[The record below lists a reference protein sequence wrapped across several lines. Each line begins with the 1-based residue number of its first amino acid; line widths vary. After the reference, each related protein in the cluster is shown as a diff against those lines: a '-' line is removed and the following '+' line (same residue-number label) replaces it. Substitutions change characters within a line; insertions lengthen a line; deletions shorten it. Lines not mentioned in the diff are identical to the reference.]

1 MFLNIAYITKVNIA
15 SLNGSEGTGGNLT
28 VMKKISNYNGD
39 EFAYVSGQALRRYLK
54 ETLIQLGEDIS
65 SVDKD
70 GNPTFKDLDENKK
83 EQKDKDGNTKYL
95 DLNKT
100 IDKKLKEKMFK
111 QVCDLDLFGYM
122 LPQGSRRWS
131 PVKVTPLVSLL
142 PYKGEYDYLTR
153 KKKVDNEED
162 KSGNIVQI
170 EIDTMNFMRGNIMI
184 NVDHI
189 GCDIDEYTYESTK
202 VLEDSQKNQ
211 RVNIL
216 LDAIKNFNGGAK
228 QARNLEDISPKFVI
242 IVKQR
247 TGNPFLLNAL
257 KVDKDGNIDVENI
270 KNAIDD
276 NEIEDYVV
284 GISKGIF
291 NNEDKVEEIFKS
303 VSISEAFNQYKLN
316 ADNQDESN

>member
-54 ETLIQLGEDIS
+54 ETLMQLGETIS

-70 GNPTFKDLDENKK
+70 GNPTFKVKIK
-83 EQKDKDGNTKYL
+83 EKEEFV
-95 DLNKT
+95 DLNKS
-100 IDKKLKEKMFK
+100 IDDDLKKKMFK
-111 QVCDLDLFGYM
+111 EVCDLDLFGYM
-122 LPQGSRRWS
+122 LPKGGRRWS

-153 KKKVDNEED
+153 KKKVDNDEE

-184 NVDHI
+184 NIDHI
-189 GCDIDEYTYESTK
+189 GCDIDEYTYESK
-202 VLEDSQKNQ
+202 KILEDTEKNQ
-211 RVNIL
+211 RINIL

-228 QARNLEDISPKFVI
+228 QARNLEDISPKFIVI
-242 IVKQR
+242 AKQK

-257 KVDKDGNIDVENI
+257 NVDADGNINIENI
-270 KNAIDD
+270 KEALQ
-276 NEIEDYVV
+276 EHKVEDTQI

-291 NNEDKVEEIFKS
+291 ANEDDVKKSFENVTTVANAIDHFKDLLKS
-303 VSISEAFNQYKLN
+303 DK
-316 ADNQDESN
+316 

>member
-54 ETLIQLGEDIS
+54 ETLMQLGETIS

-70 GNPTFKDLDENKK
+70 GNPTFKVKIK
-83 EQKDKDGNTKYL
+83 EKEEFV
-95 DLNKT
+95 DLNKS
-100 IDKKLKEKMFK
+100 IDDDLKEKMFK
-111 QVCDLDLFGYM
+111 EVCDLDLFGYM
-122 LPQGSRRWS
+122 LPKGGRRWS

-153 KKKVDNEED
+153 KKKVDNDEE

-184 NVDHI
+184 NIDHI
-189 GCDIDEYTYESTK
+189 GCDIDEYTYESK
-202 VLEDSQKNQ
+202 KILEDTEKNQ
-211 RVNIL
+211 RINIL

-228 QARNLEDISPKFVI
+228 QARNLEDISPKFIVI
-242 IVKQR
+242 AKQK

-257 KVDKDGNIDVENI
+257 SVDKNGNINIENI
-270 KNAIDD
+270 KNAIKD
-276 NEIEDYVV
+276 NDIEDYVV
-284 GISKGIF
+284 GIANENIF
-291 NNEDKVEEIFKS
+291 NNTDEIKRELNAVS
-303 VSISEAFNQYKLN
+303 VSEAIDKYKLDSEN
-316 ADNQDESN
+316 KDESN

>member
-54 ETLIQLGEDIS
+54 ETLMQLGETIC

-70 GNPTFKDLDENKK
+70 GNPTFKE
-83 EQKDKDGNTKYL
+83 KDKFI
-95 DLNKT
+95 DLNKS
-100 IDKKLKEKMFK
+100 IDDKLKKKMFEE
-111 QVCDLDLFGYM
+111 VCDLDLFGYM
-122 LPQGSRRWS
+122 LPKGDRRWS

-153 KKKVDNEED
+153 KKKVARED
-162 KSGNIVQI
+162 AKNGNIVQI
-170 EIDTMNFMRGNIMI
+170 EIDTMNFMRGNIMV

-189 GCDIDEYTYESTK
+189 GCDIDEYTYESSK
-202 VLEDSQKNQ
+202 ILEDNKKNK

-228 QARNLEDISPKFVI
+228 QARNLEDISPKFIVI
-242 IVKQR
+242 AKQK

-257 KVDKDGNIDVENI
+257 SVDKDGNINIENI
-270 KNAIDD
+270 KNAIED
-276 NEIEDYVV
+276 NDVDEYIV
-284 GISKGIF
+284 GIAKENIF
-291 NNEDKVEEIFKS
+291 NNTDEVIKELNA
-303 VSISEAFNQYKLN
+303 VSIKEAINRYKL
-316 ADNQDESN
+316 DIETKDESN